1 MRKMFKLLI
10 LTTLTFF
17 AFNFNHVIA
26 DVLDG
31 ESINEA
37 TEQMNVLD
45 QSNSEVEVKADTET
59 VKAEDENKEQ
69 VLDTPV
75 VEEPKAEE
83 TSGNTQSDVLV
94 TESETNQVPETN
106 DVNINENNVIENENN
121 VIENET
127 PANGGN
133 IEEPVVEEPK
143 EEVPAPVVRAAKA
156 NPVLTINYI
165 DTRRGVTTTKTYK
178 SGYVTTAKFE
188 ANVYTYAGFPSVSDG
203 NGIREEIDGQRTGY
217 IFFFDGWWDSSDN
230 SGKKLTYDSPL
241 VFHDGLA
248 TITKAYSS
256 NTSMVTAIKIQVGE
270 LTDDI
275 SIDLYGHFNKYYE
288 ANVTTNVHDTRPGVE
303 DTIVQTTT
311 NALFVS
317 SENPVKAIQLESL
330 FEADENY
337 TAYDNDTQM
346 IKQKTGSKKK
356 YKFAGYADSKGN
368 IMGSEGYELPE
379 EWATVISSYE
389 IKESQQVG
397 NITRTNNLYIKLKSV
412 LNATA
417 TSDVTLDIYPVWLE
431 DKYEPTVTLHV
442 HDTRPERTEE
452 EIQIL
457 NASAKI
463 NTELDAHLHRLDLDQ
478 LFSGDEDYTAFAY
491 NTMSTGQKHGPTIYT
506 FAGYADSEGNI
517 IGSDGYAFP
526 EEWATVLKNYELKDG
541 YFDSNVEKKQSLIL
555 SLLKRSETTATS
567 DVDIHIYIMWDEF
580 VTANLTHE
588 YTDYVS
594 TGSGSWSNITGGT
607 SKYEHTFT
615 NPEDKTPKTH
625 YNFLYW
631 KFEQEEGK
639 TDDQVFPEKH
649 YCVGEECTDNVFT
662 YILSNKPSNWEG
674 SVHSYAW
681 WQADITLNLYDG
693 DELISGKSLFED
705 ISIRD
710 VLENDPTK
718 EGYRFLGWVDE
729 NGKDVSVDT
738 VYSPSKPGTNPEVIT
753 INLYAKWE
761 KVVNVKVTKEWNDNN
776 NSDKVR
782 PNSVIINLMNGT
794 TKVDSQELN
803 EENKWTY
810 TWTVPALDGENEIK
824 YTVSEEDVEEYTS
837 ETTGSLEK
845 GFVITNTL
853 VRSVTVNKAW
863 DDKDNYNG
871 KRPETVM
878 IILLADGEE
887 VNSTLLSEENGW
899 TYTFKGLEK
908 YNGNSEIK
916 YTIDEVEVE
925 DYWVEVTGDMEKGF
939 TVTNT
944 YFGEGGNDDPGTEPE
959 PEPETTPSSNPKTGD
974 NIYNYI
980 TLLLISLAG
989 LIKFS
994 KSYLNN

>member
-1 MRKMFKLLI
+1 MLKRLFAI
-10 LTTLTFF
+10 VIIASVFF
-17 AFNFNHVIA
+17 F
-26 DVLDG
+26 G
-31 ESINEA
+31 IN
-37 TEQMNVLD
+37 NIY
-45 QSNSEVEVKADTET
+45 
-59 VKAEDENKEQ
+59 AED
-69 VLDTPV
+69 V
-75 VEEPKAEE
+75 
-83 TSGNTQSDVLV
+83 NTNSFDVDST
-94 TESETNQVPETN
+94 TESEVAPKVETDNSEIEGKVLAAEDQTEETITTVEQPSNENSESVQSEVLATENQNNEVPEAQE
-106 DVNINENNVIENENN
+106 INNGNKNNV
-121 VIENET
+121 ET
-127 PANGGN
+127 PNVGETN
-133 IEEPVVEEPK
+133 TTTEEPIIEEPVVEEPK

-178 SGYVTTAKFE
+178 SGYATTTRFE
-188 ANVYTYAGFPSVSDG
+188 TNVYTYAGFPSVSDG
-203 NGIREEIDGQRTGY
+203 SGIREEIDGQQTGY

-248 TITKAYSS
+248 TITKAYNS
-256 NTSMVTAIKIQVGE
+256 NTSMFTAIKIQVGE

-288 ANVTTNVHDTRPGVE
+288 AKVTTNVHDTRPGVE

-311 NALFVS
+311 DALFVS

-330 FEADENY
+330 FKADENY

-346 IKQKTGSKKK
+346 IKQKTGSKRK

-389 IKESQQVG
+389 IKDSKAG
-397 NITRTNNLYIKLKSV
+397 NITRTNNLYIKLKPV

-442 HDTRPERTEE
+442 HDTRPKRTEE

-457 NASAKI
+457 NASVKI
-463 NTELDAHLHRLDLDQ
+463 NTELDTHLHRLDLDQ

-541 YFDSNVEKKQSLIL
+541 NFDGNVEKKQSLIL

-693 DELISGKSLFED
+693 NELISGKSLFED

-729 NGKDVSVDT
+729 NGKEVSVDK
-738 VYSPSKPGTNPEVIT
+738 VYSPSEPGTNPEVIT

-803 EENKWTY
+803 EANKWTY
-810 TWTVPALDGENEIK
+810 TWTVPALDGTTEIK
-824 YTVSEEDVEEYTS
+824 YTVVEEEVKSYTS
-837 ETTGSLEK
+837 ETTGSLEE

-853 VRSVTVNKAW
+853 VREINVTKEW
-863 DDKDNYNG
+863 DDKDSET
-871 KRPETVM
+871 RPDSITVELYANDKL
-878 IILLADGEE
+878 IDSAELTEKD
-887 VNSTLLSEENGW
+887 GW
-899 TYTFKGLEK
+899 TYTFKDLAK
-908 YNGNSEIK
+908 YDGTTEIEYYIAEVEIENYWSEI
-916 YTIDEVEVE
+916 E
-925 DYWVEVTGDMEKGF
+925 GDMNDGF
-939 TVTNT
+939 VITNS
-944 YFGEGGNDDPGTEPE
+944 YLGSGGNDDPIPE
-959 PEPETTPSSNPKTGD
+959 PEPESEVTPTPSSNPKTGD
-974 NIYNYI
+974 NVIGYI
-980 TLLLISLAG
+980 LMLMISLAG
-989 LIKFS
+989 LVKLSFKYIKE
-994 KSYLNN
+994 N